1 MPHITRKW
9 ELFPGRNRFCC
20 DGRVMM
26 APQTGVFYVTVCLI
40 AGTSGLFFAFDCPFL
55 AVHITPAIPV
65 IGGLLF
71 IFVMSALFRTSFS
84 DPGVIPRATLDEA
97 AYIEKQIEV
106 PNNGNSKMYRPPPR
120 TKEVLVKGQP
130 VKLKYCFTC
139 KIFRPPR
146 ASHCSLCDNCVERF
160 DHHCPWVGNC
170 VGRRNYR
177 YFYAFIVSL
186 AFLCVFIFAC
196 AVTHLIMLTKDD
208 RPFLEAVRISPGSVV
223 VAVICFFSV
232 WSILGLAGFHTYLTT
247 SNQTTNEDIKGSFSI
262 KTGQE
267 SFNLYSQGNIC
278 GNCFYVL
285 CGPAPPSLIDR
296 RGIVTPEYRAEQERV
311 GGDNVITNNKTYG
324 TVKIIQPQSNGTTV
338 QTNPSPDLT
347 GSMNNLVSD
356 QHSSQIESINGELNL
371 LRHITHYP
379 EDLSKYSREYIDD
392 TYVPAYPRQYC
403 FQDSIK
409 HVKYDTEI
417 ENPDFQRYPCRCE
430 ENLHKY
436 SHKCRE
442 EYHRCSDNNLIYD
455 HVSDQKFGIDLQ
467 KYPQRYS
474 EDSVRYKINDKYYTD
489 LQKFP
494 QCYSED
500 PLRISQLHTLKYNN
514 LRCTVHGLKY
524 PISKNL
530 LPTVVMSRIL
540 GAGGMP
546 IIGQNA
552 IGLAVNRFG
561 SGPLTN
567 AFSYAENSLCPN
579 DNIEEDLL
587 NRRFIMSSTTNS
599 VSQLVTNEVPLASL
613 NIAPIDIDEIAPLPS
628 RQSVVVSSTLDTSS
642 IPSVTVTTP
651 LSASRLRLLQD
662 TTMIESALD
671 LDSLEDA
678 SVGRGSQAGLI
689 KMGAV

>member
-1 MPHITRKW
+1 MLHICTYEECMKQFAYIYKMPHITRKW

-186 AFLCVFIFAC
+186 AFLCVFIFVC
-196 AVTHLIMLTKDD
+196 AVTHLVMLTKDV
-208 RPFLEAVRISPGSVV
+208 RPFLDAVRISPGSVV

-311 GGDNVITNNKTYG
+311 GGDSVITNNKTYG
-324 TVKIIQPQSNGTTV
+324 TVKIVQPQSNGTAV

-347 GSMNNLVSD
+347 GSMNNLVSG
-356 QHSSQIESINGELNL
+356 QHSPQIESINGELSL
-371 LRHITHYP
+371 LRHTAHYP
-379 EDLSKYSREYIDD
+379 EDLPKYPRRYINDI
-392 TYVPAYPRQYC
+392 YAPAYPRQHC
-403 FQDSIK
+403 FQEPMK

-417 ENPDFQRYPCRCE
+417 TNPDFQKYPCRRE

-436 SHKCRE
+436 SHRCRE

-455 HVSDQKFGIDLQ
+455 QCVGDQKYSIDLQ
-467 KYPQRYS
+467 KYLQRYS
-474 EDSVRYKINDKYYTD
+474 EDPIRYKIDDKTIYTD

-500 PLRISQLHTLKYNN
+500 PIRISQSQHTLKYNN

-561 SGPLTN
+561 SGPLNNT
-567 AFSYAENSLCPN
+567 FSYVENSLCPN
-579 DNIEEDLL
+579 DSTEEDLL
-587 NRRFIMSSTTNS
+587 NQRFIMSSISDND
-599 VSQLVTNEVPLASL
+599 
-613 NIAPIDIDEIAPLPS
+613 DI
-628 RQSVVVSSTLDTSS
+628 
-642 IPSVTVTTP
+642 
-651 LSASRLRLLQD
+651 
-662 TTMIESALD
+662 
-671 LDSLEDA
+671 
-678 SVGRGSQAGLI
+678 
-689 KMGAV
+689 

>member
-1 MPHITRKW
+1 MPHVTRKW

-40 AGTSGLFFAFDCPFL
+40 AGTSGLFFVFDCPFL

-65 IGGLLF
+65 VGGLLF
-71 IFVMSALFRTSFS
+71 IFVMSALLRTSFS
-84 DPGVIPRATLDEA
+84 DPGVIPRATTDEA

-106 PNNGNSKMYRPPPR
+106 PNNGNSKIHRPPPR

-186 AFLCVFIFAC
+186 AFLCVFILTC
-196 AVTHLIMLTKDD
+196 AITHLIMLTRDGK
-208 RPFLEAVRISPGSVV
+208 PFLEAVRISPGSVV
-223 VAVICFFSV
+223 VGVICFFSV
-232 WSILGLAGFHTYLTT
+232 WSILGLAGFHTHLTT

-262 KTGQE
+262 KVGE
-267 SFNLYSQGNIC
+267 GSSNPYSQGNIC

-296 RGIVTPEYRAEQERV
+296 RGIVTPEYRAEQEKV
-311 GGDNVITNNKTYG
+311 GDDSVITNSKAYG
-324 TVKIIQPQSNGTTV
+324 TVEVVQPQVPNGTTV
-338 QTNPSPDLT
+338 QTNPSAELT
-347 GSMNNLVSD
+347 GSMNNLVTG
-356 QHSSQIESINGELNL
+356 QHSPQIESING
-371 LRHITHYP
+371 
-379 EDLSKYSREYIDD
+379 
-392 TYVPAYPRQYC
+392 
-403 FQDSIK
+403 
-409 HVKYDTEI
+409 
-417 ENPDFQRYPCRCE
+417 
-430 ENLHKY
+430 
-436 SHKCRE
+436 
-442 EYHRCSDNNLIYD
+442 
-455 HVSDQKFGIDLQ
+455 
-467 KYPQRYS
+467 
-474 EDSVRYKINDKYYTD
+474 
-489 LQKFP
+489 
-494 QCYSED
+494 
-500 PLRISQLHTLKYNN
+500 
-514 LRCTVHGLKY
+514 
-524 PISKNL
+524 
-530 LPTVVMSRIL
+530 
-540 GAGGMP
+540 
-546 IIGQNA
+546 
-552 IGLAVNRFG
+552 
-561 SGPLTN
+561 
-567 AFSYAENSLCPN
+567 
-579 DNIEEDLL
+579 
-587 NRRFIMSSTTNS
+587 STTNS

>member
-1 MPHITRKW
+1 MPHVTRKW

-26 APQTGVFYVTVCLI
+26 APQTGVFYVTVCLV

-71 IFVMSALFRTSFS
+71 VFVMSALFRTSFS
-84 DPGVIPRATLDEA
+84 DPGVIPRATPDEA

-106 PNNGNSKMYRPPPR
+106 PNNGNSKTYRPPPR
-120 TKEVLVKGQP
+120 TKEVLVRGQP

-196 AVTHLIMLTKDD
+196 AVTHLIMLTRDD
-208 RPFLEAVRISPGSVV
+208 RPFLEAVKLSPGSVIV
-223 VAVICFFSV
+223 GVICFLSA
-232 WSILGLAGFHTYLTT
+232 WSILGLAGFHTYLAT
-247 SNQTTNEDIKGSFSI
+247 SNQTTNEDIKGSFTSKI
-262 KTGQE
+262 GQE
-267 SFNLYSQGNIC
+267 SFNPYSRGNIC

-285 CGPAPPSLIDR
+285 CGPSPPSLIDR

-311 GGDNVITNNKTYG
+311 SDENVIANNKSYG
-324 TVKIIQPQSNGTTV
+324 TVKIVQPQSNGTGM
-338 QTNPSPDLT
+338 QTNVPTELT
-347 GSMNNLVSD
+347 DSMNNLVTGRYSPRL
-356 QHSSQIESINGELNL
+356 ESINGELSL
-371 LRHITHYP
+371 LRHPSRCTD
-379 EDLSKYSREYIDD
+379 DL
-392 TYVPAYPRQYC
+392 P
-403 FQDSIK
+403 
-409 HVKYDTEI
+409 
-417 ENPDFQRYPCRCE
+417 
-430 ENLHKY
+430 KY
-436 SHKCRE
+436 SHQYISDIYVPPYPMQHCPQDSTKHMKYNVNDRINPEFQKGIHKYPHRCRE

-455 HVSDQKFGIDLQ
+455 QCIQDHKYAIDLQ

-474 EDSVRYKINDKYYTD
+474 EDTLRYKIDEKNGYSD

-494 QCYSED
+494 QCRSED
-500 PLRISQLHTLKYNN
+500 PLRISQAHHTMKYNN
-514 LRCTVHGLKY
+514 LRCTDHSIKY
-524 PISKNL
+524 PLPKNI
-530 LPTVVMSRIL
+530 LPARIL
-540 GAGGMP
+540 GATGIP
-546 IIGQNA
+546 IQA
-552 IGLAVNRFG
+552 IGLIDSRFG
-561 SGPLTN
+561 SNPL
-567 AFSYAENSLCPN
+567 
-579 DNIEEDLL
+579 
-587 NRRFIMSSTTNS
+587 SSTTNS

-613 NIAPIDIDEIAPLPS
+613 NIAPIDIDEIAPLPP
-628 RQSVVVSSTLDTSS
+628 RPNVAVSSTLDTTS

-678 SVGRGSQAGLI
+678 SVGRGSQVGLI
-689 KMGAV
+689 KMGAVS

>member
-65 IGGLLF
+65 IGALLF

-196 AVTHLIMLTKDD
+196 AVTHLIMLTRDE
-208 RPFLEAVRISPGSVV
+208 RPFLEAVKISPGSVV
-223 VAVICFFSV
+223 VAIICFFSV

-311 GGDNVITNNKTYG
+311 GGDSVITNNKTYG
-324 TVKIIQPQSNGTTV
+324 TVKIVQPQSNGTTV
-338 QTNPSPDLT
+338 QANPSPDLT
-347 GSMNNLVSD
+347 GSMNNLVSG
-356 QHSSQIESINGELNL
+356 QHSPQIESING
-371 LRHITHYP
+371 
-379 EDLSKYSREYIDD
+379 
-392 TYVPAYPRQYC
+392 
-403 FQDSIK
+403 
-409 HVKYDTEI
+409 
-417 ENPDFQRYPCRCE
+417 
-430 ENLHKY
+430 
-436 SHKCRE
+436 
-442 EYHRCSDNNLIYD
+442 
-455 HVSDQKFGIDLQ
+455 
-467 KYPQRYS
+467 
-474 EDSVRYKINDKYYTD
+474 
-489 LQKFP
+489 
-494 QCYSED
+494 
-500 PLRISQLHTLKYNN
+500 
-514 LRCTVHGLKY
+514 
-524 PISKNL
+524 
-530 LPTVVMSRIL
+530 
-540 GAGGMP
+540 
-546 IIGQNA
+546 
-552 IGLAVNRFG
+552 
-561 SGPLTN
+561 
-567 AFSYAENSLCPN
+567 
-579 DNIEEDLL
+579 
-587 NRRFIMSSTTNS
+587 STTNS

>member
-84 DPGVIPRATLDEA
+84 DPGVIPRATADEA

-196 AVTHLIMLTKDD
+196 AVTHLIMLTRDGS
-208 RPFLEAVRISPGSVV
+208 PFLEAVRISPGSVV
-223 VAVICFFSV
+223 VGVICFFSV

-247 SNQTTNEDIKGSFSI
+247 SNQTTNEDIKGSFSM
-262 KTGQE
+262 KRGQE
-267 SFNLYSQGNIC
+267 SFNPYSQGNIC
-278 GNCFYVL
+278 ANCFYVL

-296 RGIVTPEYRAEQERV
+296 RGIVTPEYRAEQERI
-311 GGDNVITNNKTYG
+311 GDDSVITNNKAYG
-324 TVKIIQPQSNGTTV
+324 TVKIVQPQSNGTIV

-347 GSMNNLVSD
+347 GSMNNLVSG
-356 QHSSQIESINGELNL
+356 QHSPQIESINGELSL
-371 LRHITHYP
+371 LRHTAHYP
-379 EDLSKYSREYIDD
+379 EDLPE
-392 TYVPAYPRQYC
+392 YPRQYINDTYAPTYPLQHC
-403 FQDSIK
+403 FQDSVK
-409 HVKYDTEI
+409 HLKYDTDRG
-417 ENPDFQRYPCRCE
+417 NPDFQKYPC
-430 ENLHKY
+430 
-436 SHKCRE
+436 
-442 EYHRCSDNNLIYD
+442 
-455 HVSDQKFGIDLQ
+455 
-467 KYPQRYS
+467 
-474 EDSVRYKINDKYYTD
+474 
-489 LQKFP
+489 
-494 QCYSED
+494 
-500 PLRISQLHTLKYNN
+500 
-514 LRCTVHGLKY
+514 
-524 PISKNL
+524 
-530 LPTVVMSRIL
+530 
-540 GAGGMP
+540 
-546 IIGQNA
+546 
-552 IGLAVNRFG
+552 
-561 SGPLTN
+561 
-567 AFSYAENSLCPN
+567 
-579 DNIEEDLL
+579 
-587 NRRFIMSSTTNS
+587 STTNS

>member
-1 MPHITRKW
+1 MPHVTRKW

-40 AGTSGLFFAFDCPFL
+40 AGTSGLFFVFDCPFL

-65 IGGLLF
+65 VGGLLF
-71 IFVMSALFRTSFS
+71 IFVMSALLRTSFS
-84 DPGVIPRATLDEA
+84 DPGVIPRATTDEA

-106 PNNGNSKMYRPPPR
+106 PNDGNSKIHRPPPR

-130 VKLKYCFTC
+130 VKMKYCFTC

-186 AFLCVFIFAC
+186 AFLCVFILAC
-196 AVTHLIMLTKDD
+196 AITHLIMLTRDG

-223 VAVICFFSV
+223 VGVICFFSV
-232 WSILGLAGFHTYLTT
+232 WSILGLAGFHTHLTT

-262 KTGQE
+262 KVGE
-267 SFNLYSQGNIC
+267 GSSNPYSQGNIC

-296 RGIVTPEYRAEQERV
+296 RGIVTPEYRAEQEKV
-311 GGDNVITNNKTYG
+311 GDDSVITNSKTYG
-324 TVKIIQPQSNGTTV
+324 TVEVVQPQPNGTTV
-338 QTNPSPDLT
+338 QTNPSTELT
-347 GSMNNLVSD
+347 GSMNNLVTG
-356 QHSSQIESINGELNL
+356 QHSPQIESMNG
-371 LRHITHYP
+371 
-379 EDLSKYSREYIDD
+379 
-392 TYVPAYPRQYC
+392 
-403 FQDSIK
+403 
-409 HVKYDTEI
+409 
-417 ENPDFQRYPCRCE
+417 
-430 ENLHKY
+430 
-436 SHKCRE
+436 
-442 EYHRCSDNNLIYD
+442 
-455 HVSDQKFGIDLQ
+455 
-467 KYPQRYS
+467 
-474 EDSVRYKINDKYYTD
+474 
-489 LQKFP
+489 
-494 QCYSED
+494 
-500 PLRISQLHTLKYNN
+500 
-514 LRCTVHGLKY
+514 
-524 PISKNL
+524 
-530 LPTVVMSRIL
+530 
-540 GAGGMP
+540 
-546 IIGQNA
+546 
-552 IGLAVNRFG
+552 
-561 SGPLTN
+561 
-567 AFSYAENSLCPN
+567 
-579 DNIEEDLL
+579 
-587 NRRFIMSSTTNS
+587 STTNS

-642 IPSVTVTTP
+642 IPSVTVTP

>member
-1 MPHITRKW
+1 MPHVTRKW

-71 IFVMSALFRTSFS
+71 IFVMAALFRTSFS
-84 DPGVIPRATLDEA
+84 DPGVIPRATPDEA

-106 PNNGNSKMYRPPPR
+106 PNNGNSPTYRPPPR
-120 TKEVLVKGQP
+120 TKEVLVRGQP

-196 AVTHLIMLTKDD
+196 AITHLIMLTRDD
-208 RPFLEAVRISPGSVV
+208 RPFLEAVRLSPGSVV
-223 VAVICFFSV
+223 VGIVCFFSV

-247 SNQTTNEDIKGSFSI
+247 SNQTTNEDIKGSFTS
-262 KTGQE
+262 KRGQE
-267 SFNLYSQGNIC
+267 SFNPYSHGNVC

-296 RGIVTPEYRAEQERV
+296 RGIVTPEYRAEQERI
-311 GGDNVITNNKTYG
+311 GDDNVIANNKTYG
-324 TVKIIQPQSNGTTV
+324 TVKIVQPQSNGMGIP
-338 QTNPSPDLT
+338 TNPGGDIT
-347 GSMNNLVSD
+347 GSMNNLVPG
-356 QHSSQIESINGELNL
+356 QHSPRLESMNG
-371 LRHITHYP
+371 
-379 EDLSKYSREYIDD
+379 
-392 TYVPAYPRQYC
+392 
-403 FQDSIK
+403 
-409 HVKYDTEI
+409 
-417 ENPDFQRYPCRCE
+417 
-430 ENLHKY
+430 
-436 SHKCRE
+436 
-442 EYHRCSDNNLIYD
+442 
-455 HVSDQKFGIDLQ
+455 
-467 KYPQRYS
+467 
-474 EDSVRYKINDKYYTD
+474 
-489 LQKFP
+489 
-494 QCYSED
+494 
-500 PLRISQLHTLKYNN
+500 
-514 LRCTVHGLKY
+514 
-524 PISKNL
+524 
-530 LPTVVMSRIL
+530 
-540 GAGGMP
+540 
-546 IIGQNA
+546 
-552 IGLAVNRFG
+552 
-561 SGPLTN
+561 
-567 AFSYAENSLCPN
+567 
-579 DNIEEDLL
+579 
-587 NRRFIMSSTTNS
+587 STTNS
-599 VSQLVTNEVPLASL
+599 VSQLVANEVPLASL
-613 NIAPIDIDEIAPLPS
+613 NITPIDIDEIAPLPP
-628 RQSVVVSSTLDTSS
+628 RQTVGASSGLDTTS
-642 IPSVTVTTP
+642 IPPVIVTTP

-689 KMGAV
+689 KMAAV